1 MYQRQVASEVWSF
14 EWPKRIAGDFM
25 VVATALPGQ
34 GLGELQRVVD
44 SVVAQLAEEGP
55 TPRELQ
61 QAKNAIEAQFLNGI
75 EGISGK
81 ADALNRYMELLGT
94 PDGFQRDVDRHRD
107 VTAADVQEAVRTYL
121 MGPRASISVVPDGK
135 RELAA
140 PGEERHAVRLAYQHR
155 RPRPFAGAR
164 AGAQTTA
171 TAPTLGPPP
180 TLTMPGVEHSALANG
195 LHIELV
201 SMHELPLA
209 QVTLVIDGGARL
221 DGSRPGITAF
231 TAGML
236 DEGAGARDAFAFASE
251 LEYLGATLQTGATW
265 DAVTLTLR
273 APTRTIAQA
282 MTLLVDAVLR
292 PRFSALDVA
301 RQRDLRIAAILQER
315 DDPQTLARR
324 AFHRNAYPAGHPY
337 HFALGGDS
345 TTVAG
350 FDSTAIRAFWTSI
363 ADPRRATLIVTG
375 DLKLPQARA
384 MAQAALADWRPPPRG
399 LPIAAAGK
407 VAAPVP
413 APTRIVLL
421 DRPDAEQSMIVIGT
435 PAPAEHSRLM
445 PRLRWWTSCWE
456 DPSRPDST
464 TYCGSRRDGC
474 TMPTRTW
481 SGGLFR
487 APFSWWHLPEPT

>member
-1 MYQRQVASEVWSF
+1 MRFAFSIVA
-14 EWPKRIAGDFM
+14 
-25 VVATALPGQ
+25 
-34 GLGELQRVVD
+34 
-44 SVVAQLAEEGP
+44 LA
-55 TPRELQ
+55 
-61 QAKNAIEAQFLNGI
+61 
-75 EGISGK
+75 S
-81 ADALNRYMELLGT
+81 
-94 PDGFQRDVDRHRD
+94 
-107 VTAADVQEAVRTYL
+107 
-121 MGPRASISVVPDGK
+121 
-135 RELAA
+135 
-140 PGEERHAVRLAYQHR
+140 
-155 RPRPFAGAR
+155 FAGAR

-375 DLKLPQARA
+375 DLKLPQAGA
-384 MAQAALADWRPPPRG
+384 LAQGALADWRPPPRG

-435 PAPAEHSRLM
+435 PAPMRSTPDYAAFTLVDILLGGSFSARLNDI
-445 PRLRWWTSCWE
+445 LREQKGWVYHANSYLEW
-456 DPSRPDST
+456 RPVP
-464 TYCGSRRDGC
+464 GPFFIVV
-474 TMPTRTW
+474 PTRTDVTD
-481 SGGLFR
+481 SALAVLVREIGRMGSEPVPEIELARARAYVAIGTARKLESTGQVADKLVALHAFGFPIDTVPGELAAVGRVSAADVQAAAERHLDPAHLTVVVVGDVAKIRPGIEALGLGSIEVQEIEVPADR
-487 APFSWWHLPEPT
+487 